1 MNNESIEIGSGQWFV
16 QQAPKQGQDYEEY
29 RSEVVGICNERFKKY
44 GVQIG
49 DNVKIEVVGSRSYK
63 GVVAYI
69 FDDPSSKETIV
80 SIKQNKGYKD
90 IKSIMM
96 GKIEKL

>member
-1 MNNESIEIGSGQWFV
+1 MSNKSIEIGSGQWFV
-16 QQAPKQGQDYEEY
+16 QQAPKHGQSYEEY
-29 RSEVVGICNERFKKY
+29 RAEVVRICNERFKKY
-44 GVQIG
+44 GVLVG

-63 GVVAYI
+63 GTVGYI

-90 IKSIMM
+90 IKSTLM